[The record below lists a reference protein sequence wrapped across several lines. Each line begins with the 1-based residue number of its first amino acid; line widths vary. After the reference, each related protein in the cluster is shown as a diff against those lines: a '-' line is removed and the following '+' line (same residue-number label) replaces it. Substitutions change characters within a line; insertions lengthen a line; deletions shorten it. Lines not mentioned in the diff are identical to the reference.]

1 MCVYVCVCVCVCVN
15 VCACVRACVRAC
27 VWVWVGVCMCVRVC
41 VEVAMEHQPTDIHQL
56 KGSAILA
63 ALKEPAVSTGS
74 STNPNTA
81 LRSSSSEYQ
90 SAFAKHLSL
99 NVECAKLY
107 GDDCF
112 SVLSRAK
119 SRKHLEVLGSAY
131 IHVQRPDLC
140 VQKQCYKRY

>member
-1 MCVYVCVCVCVCVN
+1 MCVCVRACVRVCVH
-15 VCACVRACVRAC
+15 ACVRACVRAC
-27 VWVWVGVCMCVRVC
+27 VGVGVCMC
-41 VEVAMEHQPTDIHQL
+41 VEVAMEHQRTEIHQL
-56 KGSAILA
+56 KGSARLA

-81 LRSSSSEYQ
+81 LRSSTSEYQ

-107 GDDCF
+107 GDDFF

-140 VQKQCYKRY
+140 VQKQCYKSY